1 MCLGSVEGEKLRSS
15 LLSGLAQ
22 MNWEEDIIS
31 DLLFGLF
38 FVARRRKTHAELKVS
53 CNKNLCVQC
62 LLEMCS
68 SFPLSSTPALGGGGT
83 SFTPGIQ
90 AGVHLE
96 FPWGS
101 GIGMLSPEGGSI
113 SFGRVSGHFLDMHL
127 CQE

>member
-68 SFPLSSTPALGGGGT
+68 SFPLSSTPALGGGYLIYPRD
-83 SFTPGIQ
+83 PG
-90 AGVHLE
+90 
-96 FPWGS
+96 WGPF
-101 GIGMLSPEGGSI
+101 GISMGEWYWDAEP
-113 SFGRVSGHFLDMHL
+113 
-127 CQE
+127 